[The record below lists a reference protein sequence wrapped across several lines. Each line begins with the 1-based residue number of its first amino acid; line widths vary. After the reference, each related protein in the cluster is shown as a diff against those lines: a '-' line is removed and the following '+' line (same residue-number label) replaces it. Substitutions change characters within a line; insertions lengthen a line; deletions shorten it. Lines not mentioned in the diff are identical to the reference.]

1 MLTARPGGCKRR
13 TGHKDEPQDEQVLP
27 PQALAPKKR
36 GAASKPTSARSPKK
50 QRRSPSKRS
59 GDGEPHSVQKRKVT
73 WRSLSLDTQE
83 PSTLEISL
91 DGAEEPVDVHEDN
104 SFTAHCDATVRTA
117 AMADWVQQGASAE
130 GHIDDVVAVND
141 VLRSKVDE
149 DVETADL
156 AVVQEL
162 EAGSVPNDVLPAP
175 VSSLFRQRDGLADE
189 RDVAAK
195 L

>member
-1 MLTARPGGCKRR
+1 MSTRTIASQPIATPRSGRRPWR
-13 TGHKDEPQDEQVLP
+13 TGYSKAQVP
-27 PQALAPKKR
+27 RA
-36 GAASKPTSARSPKK
+36 TSMTS
-50 QRRSPSKRS
+50 
-59 GDGEPHSVQKRKVT
+59 
-73 WRSLSLDTQE
+73 SLSMM
-83 PSTLEISL
+83 
-91 DGAEEPVDVHEDN
+91 
-104 SFTAHCDATVRTA
+104 SFA
-117 AMADWVQQGASAE
+117 A
-130 GHIDDVVAVND
+130 
-141 VLRSKVDE
+141 KVDE